1 MLTLK
6 TFTYASIHTFPR
18 PIPLTMHK
26 QVVIHNAGLMATP
39 YEPTEDG
46 FEPQMAVNHYAPF
59 LFTALIFPKLRAA
72 GTPSDPARIVN
83 VSSVGHAYSPIR
95 FDDLDFEGGKSYNK
109 WLAYGQSKTA
119 PILFSNEIARRAK
132 EAGVPVVSYSVHPGG
147 EFHRTR
153 MAYVLQRAGR
163 EFVLTLLDTLQ
174 RLAEPL

>member
-1 MLTLK
+1 MPTVR
-6 TFTYASIHTFPR
+6 TFTYASNHSSPR
-18 PIPLTMHK
+18 RSVLNIRD

-59 LFTALIFPKLRAA
+59 LFTALIFPKLRTA

-147 EFHRTR
+147 EFHLTR
-153 MAYVLQRAGR
+153 LGVRASKS
-163 EFVLTLLDTLQ
+163 
-174 RLAEPL
+174 